1 MQKTT
6 TGVYFMH
13 GPKRVVLIFAAS
25 VLVVIGL
32 LPLVVMLLRSVS
44 VDGQF
49 SLLAY
54 KDVLTSRTQWVLL
67 KHSLVLSSLTA
78 LLTTVVGMLLGIL
91 LAKTDLPF
99 RRVFALLFT
108 IPLLVPPYIT
118 AVSWSLLL
126 GREGLLA
133 RFLSPVAAEWISNW
147 LFDLPGCVLVLFSTF
162 LPIVMLLTMTFLK
175 TINPRLEEAGKI
187 VCAWPGVLKGIT
199 IPLVLPGVLLAALL
213 VFLLTLGEFG
223 VPTFLRYNVFPVE
236 TFTQFSAFYDF
247 RAATAAAVPLAAITL
262 LVLLVERIFLRKK
275 TYEVKLASA
284 GNGTLMIPLGRARQ
298 GCLLAVSALCFFIV
312 ILPMLVLILQS
323 TSLDAYV
330 QALTRGGDS
339 LLRSLSYAV
348 IGASVLS
355 VLGFFLGYLIHTK
368 ALSFWRTIDSLT
380 LFLFALPSTLMGIGL
395 VLLWNR
401 PSTNLIYATP
411 TIIIFGYI
419 AQYTALTS
427 RITASALTQI
437 PASMEE
443 AAQIAGAGWLRRA
456 ALIVVPLAR
465 RGLLAGWLV
474 GYIFCLRD
482 TGISMMVYPP
492 GHDTFPVRIFTLM
505 ANGSV
510 DFIAALCV
518 IMVGATLVPLGL
530 LLVLFRRRLAS

>member
-1 MQKTT
+1 MT
-6 TGVYFMH
+6 
-13 GPKRVVLIFAAS
+13 KRAILIFAVT

-32 LPLVVMLLRSVS
+32 LPLVVMLLRSVT
-44 VDGQF
+44 VDGHF
-49 SLLAY
+49 SLIAY
-54 KDVLTSRTQWVLL
+54 KDVLTSRSQWILL
-67 KHSLVLSSLTA
+67 RHSLVLSSWCA
-78 LLTTVVGMLLGIL
+78 LLSMVLGVLLGIVL
-91 LAKTDLPF
+91 GKTDLPF
-99 RRVFALLFT
+99 RRVFAVLFT
-108 IPLLVPPYIT
+108 VPLLVPPYIS

-126 GREGLLA
+126 GRGGFLA
-133 RFLSPVAAEWISNW
+133 QCLGPSVAEVTSDW
-147 LFDLPGCVLVLFSTF
+147 LFGLPGCVWVLFSTF
-162 LPIVMLLTMTFLK
+162 LPVVMLLTMTFLK

-187 VCAWPGVLKGIT
+187 VSGWPGVLKGIT
-199 IPLVLPGVLLAALL
+199 LPLIWPGVLLATLL

-236 TFTQFSAFYDF
+236 IFTQFSAFYDF

-262 LVLLVERIFLRKK
+262 LVLVVERIFLRKR

-284 GNGTLMIPLGRARQ
+284 GNGTLMIRLGRMRKL
-298 GCLLAVSALCFFIV
+298 CLAAVSVLCFFIV
-312 ILPMLVLILQS
+312 VLPMLVLLLQS
-323 TSLDAYV
+323 MSLDAYT
-330 QALTRGGDS
+330 QAITQGGDS

-348 IGASVLS
+348 VGASALS

-368 ALSFWRTIDSLT
+368 ALSLWQGIDSVT

-419 AQYTALTS
+419 AQYTVLTS
-427 RITASALTQI
+427 RITASTLIQI
-437 PASMEE
+437 PPSMEE
-443 AAQIAGAGWLRRA
+443 AAQVAGAAWLRRV
-456 ALIVVPLAR
+456 ALIVAPLAK
-465 RGLLAGWLV
+465 RGLLGAWLV

-505 ANGSV
+505 ANGSA

-518 IMVGATLVPLGL
+518 IMVVATLLPLGL
-530 LLVLFRRRLAS
+530 LLILFRFRRLTA

>member
-1 MQKTT
+1 M
-6 TGVYFMH
+6 G
-13 GPKRVVLIFAAS
+13 KRAVLIFTAI
-25 VLVVIGL
+25 VLVVVGL
-32 LPLVVMLLRSVS
+32 LPLLVMFLRSVT
-44 VDGQF
+44 VDGHL
-49 SLLAY
+49 SLVAY

-67 KHSLVLSSLTA
+67 RHSLVLSSLTA
-78 LLTTVVGMLLGIL
+78 LLAAVIGMLLGIL

-99 RRVFALLFT
+99 RRVFAVLFT
-108 IPLLVPPYIT
+108 APLLVPPYIT

-126 GREGLLA
+126 GRGGFLA
-133 RFLSPVAAEWISNW
+133 RFLSTSAAEVTSGW
-147 LFDLPGCVLVLFSTF
+147 LFGLPGCVLVLFSTF

-175 TINPRLEEAGKI
+175 TIDPRLEEAGKI
-187 VCAWPGVLKGIT
+187 VSGWSGVLKGIT
-199 IPLVLPGVLLAALL
+199 VPLILPGILLASIL

-223 VPTFLRYNVFPVE
+223 VPAFLRYDVFPVE

-247 RAATAAAVPLAAITL
+247 GAATAAAVPLAAITF
-262 LVLLVERIFLRKK
+262 LVLVVERIFLRKK

-284 GNGTLMIPLGRARQ
+284 GNGTLVIQLGRIRNW
-298 GCLLAVSALCFFIV
+298 CLVSVGALCFFIV
-312 ILPMLVLILQS
+312 MLPMLVLMLQS
-323 TSLDAYV
+323 MSFDAYA
-330 QALTRGGDS
+330 QAIARGGDS
-339 LLRSLSYAV
+339 LLRSLTYAV
-348 IGASVLS
+348 VGASALS
-355 VLGFFLGYLIHTK
+355 VLGFFSGYLIHTK
-368 ALSFWRTIDSLT
+368 ALSFWQSIDSMT
-380 LFLFALPSTLMGIGL
+380 IFLFALPSTLIGIGL

-427 RITASALTQI
+427 RITASTLTQI
-437 PASMEE
+437 PHSMEE
-443 AAQIAGAGWLRRA
+443 AAQIVGARWLRRA
-456 ALIVVPLAR
+456 ALIVVPLAK

-505 ANGSV
+505 ANGSA

-518 IMVGATLVPLGL
+518 IMIVATLLPLGF
-530 LLVLFRRRLAS
+530 LVMLFKSRRLV

>member
-1 MQKTT
+1 MA
-6 TGVYFMH
+6 
-13 GPKRVVLIFAAS
+13 KRTVLIFTAT
-25 VLVVIGL
+25 VLIVIGL
-32 LPLVVMLLRSVS
+32 LPLFVMFLRSVT
-44 VDGQF
+44 VDGHLSF
-49 SLLAY
+49 VAY

-67 KHSLVLSSLTA
+67 RHSLVLSSLTA
-78 LLTTVVGMLLGIL
+78 LLATVVGMLLGIL

-99 RRVFALLFT
+99 RRIFAVLFT
-108 IPLLVPPYIT
+108 APLLVPPYIT

-126 GREGLLA
+126 GREGFLA
-133 RFLSPVAAEWISNW
+133 RFLSTSAAEVTSGW

-187 VCAWPGVLKGIT
+187 VSGWSGVLRGIT
-199 IPLVLPGVLLAALL
+199 VPLILPGILLASIL

-223 VPTFLRYNVFPVE
+223 VPAFLRYDVFPVE

-247 RAATAAAVPLAAITL
+247 GAATAAAVPLAVITF
-262 LVLLVERIFLRKK
+262 LVLVLERIFLRKK

-284 GNGTLMIPLGRARQ
+284 GNGTLVIQLGRMRSW
-298 GCLLAVSALCFFIV
+298 CLVSVGALCFFIV
-312 ILPMLVLILQS
+312 MLPMLVLILQS
-323 TSLDAYV
+323 MSFDAYA
-330 QALTRGGDS
+330 QAITRGSDS
-339 LLRSLSYAV
+339 LLRSLTYAV
-348 IGASVLS
+348 VGASALS
-355 VLGFFLGYLIHTK
+355 VLGFFSGYLIHTK
-368 ALSFWRTIDSLT
+368 ALRFWQSIDSMT
-380 LFLFALPSTLMGIGL
+380 IFLFALPSTLIGIGL

-401 PSTNLIYATP
+401 PLTNFIYATP

-427 RITASALTQI
+427 RITASTLTQI
-437 PASMEE
+437 PHSMEE
-443 AAQIAGAGWLRRA
+443 AAQITGARWLRRT
-456 ALIVVPLAR
+456 ALIVVPLAK

-505 ANGSV
+505 ANGSA

-518 IMVGATLVPLGL
+518 IMIVAALLPLGFL
-530 LLVLFRRRLAS
+530 VVLFKSRRLV